1 MTTRTETYME
11 AAARLDSRMAKMGKT
26 RPEHFKCYIDPK
38 SYFDNL
44 LVNKMRA
51 ECKERNKN
59 NTEVKVNHWGKKYKI
74 SEYVYIAWRL
84 PKGAKRETHDGYYIS
99 GSMPNFKKDDAVI
112 GLLYKR
118 KRITYIG

>member
-11 AAARLDSRMAKMGKT
+11 AAARLDSRLAKMGQT
-26 RPEHFKCYIDPK
+26 RPEHFKCYIDPT
-38 SYFDNL
+38 SEFDNL
-44 LVNKMRA
+44 LVDKLRA

-59 NTEVKVNHWGKKYKI
+59 NTEVKLNYWGNKYKV

-84 PKGAKRETHDGYYIS
+84 PKGAKRKTCDGYYIS

-112 GLLYKR
+112 GLLYTR
-118 KRITYIG
+118 TRRVDID